1 MLLTRFVRNQL
12 IIFAIASIVGVAV
25 MAFTYMQLPAL
36 LGIGHIKV
44 TLELPAAG
52 GLYRFSNVTYR
63 GVQVGEVR
71 EVKLT
76 EKGAEAELTLGTSP
90 KIPADLQAEVRSVSA
105 VGEQYVDLRPRTD
118 SGPYLRNGSVIAMAD
133 TTVPQQVGPMLDQ
146 VSKLVESIPGNRLS
160 DLLDESFKGLNGAG
174 DDFQSLIDSS
184 SNITGYLN
192 DVSDQ
197 SRALID
203 DSGPLLD
210 SQAETSDA
218 IRTWAR
224 SLAGVTEQVAQDD
237 PKVRAILQ
245 NGPGFAQEVSQLLT
259 QVKPTLPILLANL
272 TTLGQILVTYN
283 PSLEQLL
290 VLLPGVIGA
299 QQSFGLPKNNPTGL
313 PLSDFAFTI
322 ADPNGCTVGFL
333 PPSQWRN
340 PADTTTADTPDGL
353 YCKLPQD
360 SPIAVRGARNYP
372 CMGHPGKRAPTVE
385 LCDDPR
391 GYVPLAMRQHTLGP
405 YPFDPNLVAQG
416 VPVDDRVDF
425 DDRIHAPVEGTPLP
439 PGAGSLGMPPDPL
452 AAPITPPPS
461 APPMPPP
468 PAGNSINGEPIPPM
482 EAPVAPA
489 AGVVPAA
496 PQGPPPGPVEVPP
509 PDGAVPAAPSAFN
522 GNGSGGPSVA
532 ITSYDPRTGRYMS
545 PGGRLQQVST
555 PVAGTQP
562 RSWQDLLPI

>member
-1 MLLTRFVRNQL
+1 MVLTRFVRNQL
-12 IIFAIASIVGVAV
+12 IIFTIASIVGVAV
-25 MAFTYMQLPAL
+25 MIFSYMQLPTL
-36 LGIGHIKV
+36 LGVGKIKV

-63 GVQVGEVR
+63 GVQIGEVR
-71 EVKLT
+71 EVTLT
-76 EKGAEAELTLGTSP
+76 ENGAEAKLILDTSP

-118 SGPYLRNGSVIAMAD
+118 SGPYLQNGSVIAMAD
-133 TTVPQQVGPMLDQ
+133 TRIPQQVGPMLDQ
-146 VSKLVESIPGNRLS
+146 VSKLVDSIPGNRLS

-174 DDFQSLIDSS
+174 DDFQSLLDSS
-184 SNITGYLN
+184 SNIADYLN

-203 DSGPLLD
+203 DSRPLLD
-210 SQAETSDA
+210 SQAETTDA
-218 IRTWAR
+218 IRTWSR

-245 NGPGFAQEVSQLLT
+245 RGPGFTQEVSQLLT
-259 QVKPTLPILLANL
+259 QVKPTLPVLLANL

-290 VLLPGVIGA
+290 VLLPGVIAA
-299 QQSFGLPKNNPTGL
+299 QQSFGLPKNNPVGL
-313 PLSDFAFTI
+313 PLSDFTLTV
-322 ADPNGCTVGFL
+322 ADPNSCTVGFL

-340 PADTTTADTPDGL
+340 PADTTTIDTPDGL

-360 SPIAVRGARNYP
+360 SPLAVRGARNYP

-385 LCDDPR
+385 LCNDPR
-391 GYVPLAMRQHTLGP
+391 GFVPMAMRQHTLGP
-405 YPFDPNLVAQG
+405 YPFDPNLIAQG

-425 DDRIHAPVEGTPLP
+425 NDRIHAPVEGTPLP
-439 PGAGSLGMPPDPL
+439 PGAASTWMPPDPL
-452 AAPITPPPS
+452 AAPIPATPV
-461 APPMPPP
+461 APPP
-468 PAGNSINGEPIPPM
+468 PPGNSINGEPIPTV

-489 AGVVPAA
+489 AGVPAA

-509 PDGAVPAAPSAFN
+509 PDGALPAAPSAFN

-532 ITSYDPRTGRYMS
+532 MASYDPHTGRYLA
-545 PGGRLQQVST
+545 PDGQLQQVST
-555 PVAGTQP
+555 PVSGTQP
-562 RSWQDLLPI
+562 KSWKDLLPI